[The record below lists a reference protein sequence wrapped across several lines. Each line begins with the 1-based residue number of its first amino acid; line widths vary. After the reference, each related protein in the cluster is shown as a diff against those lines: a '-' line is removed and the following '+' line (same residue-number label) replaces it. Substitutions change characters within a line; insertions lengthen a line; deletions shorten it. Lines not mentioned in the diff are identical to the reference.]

1 MFCGGVL
8 ALGDGS
14 LASTLV
20 VTAALTLA
28 AIAARSSLLMCF
40 AVLAASACLGARTG
54 YSHAA
59 YSLAIFEPTLTIALF
74 SALALVAYQVSHRLN
89 AGYERIAL
97 AAARMSIV
105 LVNCGFWIGSL
116 WGDPFFMFNGQRVP
130 PRSVAAI
137 KIVIPDY
144 AFGITWALLL
154 VAAMVW
160 AMRAGRPWLV
170 NTVAVFGAIHFYTQW
185 FERLGA
191 TPVSVLIAG
200 VLLLLAA
207 LVLRRLNRKPAPEQE
222 LA

>member
-1 MFCGGVL
+1 
-8 ALGDGS
+8 
-14 LASTLV
+14 
-20 VTAALTLA
+20 
-28 AIAARSSLLMCF
+28 
-40 AVLAASACLGARTG
+40 
-54 YSHAA
+54 
-59 YSLAIFEPTLTIALF
+59 
-74 SALALVAYQVSHRLN
+74 
-89 AGYERIAL
+89 
-97 AAARMSIV
+97 MSIV

-130 PRSVAAI
+130 PRSVANI

-144 AFGITWALLL
+144 AFGIGWAVLL

-207 LVLRRLNRKPAPEQE
+207 LVLRRFNRKPAPEQE
-222 LA
+222 AA